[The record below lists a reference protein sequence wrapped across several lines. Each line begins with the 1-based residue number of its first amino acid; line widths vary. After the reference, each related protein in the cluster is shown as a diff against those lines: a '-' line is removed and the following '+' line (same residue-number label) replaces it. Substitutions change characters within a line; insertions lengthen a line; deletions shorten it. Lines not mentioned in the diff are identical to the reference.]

1 MQPYYKIL
9 LLAFLLPLAV
19 VAGPEKG
26 KHTKK
31 KSLKK
36 AYTVNKDAMLLLDNK
51 YGSMTITTWD
61 QPRVEIEVHVEV
73 TGDDQEDVD
82 EKLREIDVTFESSA
96 SRVSART
103 IVEKNRKNW
112 SWSSWFSNDD
122 KVSVEINY
130 VVKMPITNDLDAR
143 NDYGT
148 LSLDKL
154 QGHARLNCDYGR
166 MDIGELLHEDNY
178 IKMDYTKKSTID
190 YVKSATINAD
200 YSSFSLGEAD
210 KIELK
215 ADYSHSEFKK
225 VTDLN
230 INTDYGSISIG
241 EATDFTG
248 RGDYV
253 SFKID
258 TIVKSLNLNT
268 DYGSISVA
276 RLKAGFKEV
285 TIRSDFTGVK
295 VYYEP
300 SANFDFTVDTEF
312 AGISLSD
319 AATVTRSDSDHT
331 DKLKAGYNGTEN
343 SGNTINIRT
352 SYGSV
357 KLRAIDD

>member
-1 MQPYYKIL
+1 MLLYYKTFL
-9 LLAFLLPLAV
+9 LTLFLPLAV
-19 VAGPEKG
+19 LAGPVKG

-31 KSLKK
+31 KSINKS
-36 AYTVNKDAMLLLDNK
+36 YTVEKDALILLDNK
-51 YGSMTITTWD
+51 YGSMTITTWN
-61 QPRVEIEVHVEV
+61 QPKVAIEVQVEV
-73 TGDDQEDVD
+73 TGDDEEDVD
-82 EKLREIDVTFESSA
+82 DKLKEVDVIFESSA

-103 IVEKNRKNW
+103 QVDSSRKNW
-112 SWSSWFSNDD
+112 SWSSWFGSNN

-154 QGHARLNCDYGR
+154 SGHARLNCDYGR

-178 IKMDYTKKSTID
+178 IKMDYTNKSTID

-200 YSSFSLGEAD
+200 YSSITVDEAE

-215 ADYSHSEFKK
+215 ADYTHSEFKK
-225 VTDLN
+225 VIDLN
-230 INTDYGSISIG
+230 INTDYGSITIG
-241 EATDFTG
+241 EAVDFTG

-253 SFKID
+253 SFKIG
-258 TIVKSLNLNT
+258 TIIKSLNLNT
-268 DYGSISVA
+268 DYGSINVS

-295 VYYEP
+295 VYYEND
-300 SANFDFTVDTEF
+300 ANFDFEIDTEF

-319 AATVTRSDSDHT
+319 TATITRSDSDYT
-331 DKLKAGYNGTEN
+331 DKLKAGYNGSQN

-352 SYGSV
+352 SYGGV
-357 KLRAIDD
+357 KLKAME